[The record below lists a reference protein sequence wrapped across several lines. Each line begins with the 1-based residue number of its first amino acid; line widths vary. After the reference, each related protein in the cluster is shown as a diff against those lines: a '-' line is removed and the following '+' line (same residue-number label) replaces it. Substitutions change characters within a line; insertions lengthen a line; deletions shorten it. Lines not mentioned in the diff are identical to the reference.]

1 MSAVLYKEKKL
12 PEKDVKF
19 YLSEI
24 VLAIEK
30 LHEVGTLSHFSP
42 LQ

>member
-1 MSAVLYKEKKL
+1 MSALLDKEEEL
-12 PEKDVKF
+12 PESDVRF

-30 LHEVGTLSHFSP
+30 LHEVGTLSHFNP